1 LDTLKVNFRNG
12 MKEVLTKTFWQGVK
26 KTFYE
31 ALEEPPPKDGAPQL
45 PAEGNQNTSSTAEA
59 APQQSSSET

>member
-1 LDTLKVNFRNG
+1 

-31 ALEEPPPKDGAPQL
+31 AMEDPPPKDNAPQA
-45 PAEGNQNTSSTAEA
+45 PAEGKATASSTSETPSTSSEK
-59 APQQSSSET
+59 P